1 MPSPPRRLPALLAA
15 CLAAAWVGPP
25 AAAQEVSWE
34 EQVRP
39 LLDRFADGVGPN
51 RLERAVEVLLR
62 RLQAEPTD
70 ALARLELARL
80 ELARGNF
87 GAALTAA
94 DAAISA
100 LQAVRTVREKER
112 EERVARRKPEDPE
125 VPALDDLEREPRLAA
140 CAVACLAAHY
150 QLQAQLL
157 ALKSEEQKKAYFAEH
172 PEALAQVETRQASLR
187 DAAGDL
193 ESAGVALRA
202 ERRRRQLL
210 LDLPRLGEPPSPL
223 GQSDLQGQPL
233 HLHELR
239 GKVVLVL
246 FWSSE
251 LPESA
256 QAALE
261 VDAVRR
267 ELAPRGF
274 AVIGVSLDTKPEAQA
289 AFVKEHGLDWR
300 HACTGEGFRSPDA
313 RAWSV
318 RTVPAGVLIDHKGRV
333 RYVDPFGPD
342 LRLAVTDL
350 LDRRDE
356 SSGRR

>member
-1 MPSPPRRLPALLAA
+1 MRSPPRLAALLVACLAGGLPAL
-15 CLAAAWVGPP
+15 
-25 AAAQEVSWE
+25 AQEDGWE
-34 EQVRP
+34 DQLRP
-39 LLDRFADGVGPN
+39 LLDRFADGVGSN

-62 RLQAEPTD
+62 RLTAQPTD
-70 ALARLELARL
+70 ARARIELARL
-80 ELARGNF
+80 ELARGNL

-94 DAAISA
+94 DAAVSA
-100 LQAVRTVREKER
+100 LQAVRAVREKER
-112 EERVARRKPEDPE
+112 EERVAAHKPGEPE

-140 CAVACLAAHY
+140 CAVAYLAAHY

-157 ALKSEEQKKAYFAEH
+157 ALRSEDDKRRFFAEH
-172 PEALAQVETRQASLR
+172 PEALVQVETRQAALR

-193 ESAGVALRA
+193 ESEGVALRA

-210 LDLPRLGEPPSPL
+210 LDLPRLGEPPLPL
-223 GQSDLQGQPL
+223 GQNDQQGKPL
-233 HLHELR
+233 LLHELR

-261 VDAVRR
+261 VDAVLR
-267 ELAPRGF
+267 ELRPRGF
-274 AVIGVSLDTKPEAQA
+274 EVIGISLDTKTEAQA
-289 AFVKEHGLDWR
+289 AFVQEHGLLWR

-318 RTVPAGVLIDHKGRV
+318 RTVPAGVLIDHTGRV

-356 SSGRR
+356 RTSRR